1 MCFVLIYSGAQ
12 YKLDHT
18 VAMHQHPLIAPK
30 QTSIK
35 MINWLPR
42 LSVGKRVDVSR
53 ILGHKGAFVATS
65 QGNIHIALGPIPKT
79 AGGDVSETQVD

>member
-1 MCFVLIYSGAQ
+1 MCFVLIYSEAQ

-35 MINWLPR
+35 MINWLSR
-42 LSVGKRVDVSR
+42 LSVGKRVDVFR
-53 ILGHKGAFVATS
+53 FLVLLLLRLVTS
-65 QGNIHIALGPIPKT
+65 QGNINTALGPIPQT
-79 AGGDVSETQVD
+79 AGGDVSETQVE

>member
-1 MCFVLIYSGAQ
+1 MCFVLIYSEAQ

-42 LSVGKRVDVSR
+42 LNVGKRVDVSWF
-53 ILGHKGAFVATS
+53 LGQKGAFVATC
-65 QGNIHIALGPIPKT
+65 QGNINTALGPIPTT
-79 AGGDVSETQVD
+79 AGGDVSETQVE